1 LNIIILGQLRTVIG
15 VKMKLYIVKL
25 NTLYKFVLIGIFAVI
40 TSVCVFASRETV
52 AEVFEQKRDLPIY
65 SVECEE
71 KKAAI
76 TFDCAWEAY
85 DIPDIINTLKES
97 NVRATF
103 FLVGHWAQKHP
114 DEVKLMADNGHDVAN
129 HSYAHLRMGA
139 IDNSKIRS
147 EIEKCDEVLERITGK
162 KPELFRAPYGDY
174 NNNVVRIARELNE
187 YTIQWDVDSLDW
199 KPGITPEQIQSRV
212 LKKVNNGSIIL
223 FHNDTP
229 HTAKLLPSIILA
241 LKEKGFELVPVS
253 ELIMRENYEIN
264 VEGRQIKK

>member
-1 LNIIILGQLRTVIG
+1 
-15 VKMKLYIVKL
+15 MKLYIVKL